1 MVRFLIDLIHK
12 FIPKT
17 HPKSTQK
24 SLNSCL
30 KIFKMTKFGVDA
42 ASFYAPSLYL
52 EIKDLA
58 EKRGI
63 EPAKLEKGLGLHKM
77 ALPDVHED
85 AATFAAEALLKLIQ
99 DYNLNPKEISR
110 VYLGT
115 ESALDAAKPTSTYAV
130 QMVEE
135 FLTEEFG
142 ERSFKNCDIVDMTF
156 ACVGAVD
163 ALHNCLDF
171 VRANPTKKAVVIAS
185 DYAKY
190 ELASSGEYTQGGGA
204 VALLVSAN
212 PKLIDIDNNWGVA
225 TESVFDFFKPRR
237 HFSKDDFPTA
247 PENFPDKIEVFT
259 DEPVFDGQYSNICYQ
274 DRIREAYEHYK
285 DQTFTVRPYEDWR
298 YMIFHLPYAF
308 HGKRVFTEI
317 YSLENHLDYSDAEKQ
332 KAIAK
337 SEDYINFINE
347 KIEKSQRASSEIGNM
362 YTASIFMALL
372 SALQTSFNENEDLTE
387 KEIGFLAYGSGSK
400 SKVFVGKVSPEWKSV
415 VKKWNLFE
423 KLKNRLP
430 IDFETYEKLHRKQL
444 DSSVNQNYK
453 GFGLTRIEKESQV
466 LKGAR
471 YYSYQK

>member
-1 MVRFLIDLIHK
+1 
-12 FIPKT
+12 
-17 HPKSTQK
+17 
-24 SLNSCL
+24 
-30 KIFKMTKFGVDA
+30 MTKFGVDA
-42 ASFYAPSLYL
+42 ASFYVPSLYL

-115 ESALDAAKPTSTYAV
+115 ESALDAAKPTATYAV

-142 ERSFKNCDIVDMTF
+142 ERVFKHCDVVDMTF
-156 ACVGAVD
+156 ACIGAVD
-163 ALHNCLDF
+163 ALHNALDF
-171 VRANPTKKAVVIAS
+171 VRANPAKKAVVIAS

-212 PKLIDIDNNWGVA
+212 PKLIEIDNNWGVA

-259 DEPVFDGQYSNICYQ
+259 DEPVFDGQYSNQCYQ

-298 YMIFHLPYAF
+298 YLVFHLPYAF

-337 SEDYINFINE
+337 SEDYIIFINE
-347 KIEKSQRASSEIGNM
+347 KIEKTQRASSEIGNM

-372 SALQTSFNENEDLTE
+372 SALQTSFNENEELTE
-387 KEIGFLAYGSGSK
+387 REIGFLAYGSGSK
-400 SKVFVGKVSPEWKSV
+400 AKVFVGKVSLEWKSV
-415 VKKWNLFE
+415 VEKWNLFE
-423 KLKNRLP
+423 ELKTRKQ

-444 DSSVNQNYK
+444 DSSVDENYK
-453 GFGLTRIEKESQV
+453 GFGLTRIEKESPV

-471 YYSYQK
+471 YYSYKK

>member
-1 MVRFLIDLIHK
+1 
-12 FIPKT
+12 
-17 HPKSTQK
+17 
-24 SLNSCL
+24 
-30 KIFKMTKFGVDA
+30 MTKFGVDA
-42 ASFYAPSLYL
+42 ASFYVPSLYL

-58 EKRGI
+58 EQRGI
-63 EPAKLEKGLGLHKM
+63 EPAKLEKGLGLLKM

-85 AATFAAEALLKLIQ
+85 SATFAAEALLKLIQ

-115 ESALDAAKPTSTYAV
+115 ESALDAAKPTATYAV

-135 FLTEEFG
+135 YLTEDFG
-142 ERSFKNCDIVDMTF
+142 ERSFKNCDVVDMTF

-163 ALHNCLDF
+163 ALHNSLDF
-171 VRANPTKKAVVIAS
+171 VRANPLKKAIVIAS

-212 PKLIDIDNNWGVA
+212 PRLLEIDNNWGVA

-259 DEPVFDGQYSNICYQ
+259 DEPVFDGQYSNQCYQ

-285 DQTFTVRPYEDWR
+285 DQTFTVRPYENWR
-298 YMIFHLPYAF
+298 YLIFHLPYAF

-317 YSLENHLDYSDAEKQ
+317 YSLENKLDFSDPEKQ

-337 SEDYINFINE
+337 SEDYISFIND
-347 KIEKSQRASSEIGNM
+347 KIERSQRASSEIGNM

-387 KEIGFLAYGSGSK
+387 QEIGFLAYGSGSK
-400 SKVFVGKVSPEWKSV
+400 AKVFVGKMAPEWKSV

-423 KLKNRLP
+423 ELTKRNQ

-444 DSSVNQNYK
+444 ELSVNENYK
-453 GFGLTRIEKESQV
+453 GFGLIRIEKESPV

>member
-1 MVRFLIDLIHK
+1 
-12 FIPKT
+12 
-17 HPKSTQK
+17 
-24 SLNSCL
+24 
-30 KIFKMTKFGVDA
+30 MTKFGVDA
-42 ASFYAPSLYL
+42 ASFYVPSLYL

-58 EKRGI
+58 EQRGI

-85 AATFAAEALLKLIQ
+85 SATFAAEALLKLIQ

-115 ESALDAAKPTSTYAV
+115 ESALDAAKPTATYAV

-135 FLTEEFG
+135 YLTEDFG
-142 ERSFKNCDIVDMTF
+142 ERSFKNCDVVDMTF

-163 ALHNCLDF
+163 ALHNSLDF
-171 VRANPTKKAVVIAS
+171 VRANPLKKAIVIAS

-212 PKLIDIDNNWGVA
+212 PRLLEIDNNWGVA

-259 DEPVFDGQYSNICYQ
+259 DEPVFDGQYSNQCYQ

-285 DQTFTVRPYEDWR
+285 DQTFTVRPYENWR
-298 YMIFHLPYAF
+298 YLIFHLPYAF

-317 YSLENHLDYSDAEKQ
+317 YSLENKLDFSDPEKQ

-337 SEDYINFINE
+337 SEDYISFIND
-347 KIEKSQRASSEIGNM
+347 KIERSQRASSEIGNM

-372 SALQTSFNENEDLTE
+372 SALQISFNENEDLTE
-387 KEIGFLAYGSGSK
+387 QEIGFLAYGSGSK
-400 SKVFVGKVSPEWKSV
+400 AKVFVGKMAPEWKSV
-415 VKKWNLFE
+415 VTKWNLFE
-423 KLKNRLP
+423 ELNKRNQ
-430 IDFETYEKLHRKQL
+430 INFETYEKLHRKQL
-444 DSSVNQNYK
+444 ELSVNENYK
-453 GFGLTRIEKESQV
+453 GFGLTRIEKESPV